1 MPGSTTIGRTERL
14 VMLSHHDAER
24 LADTMDRMAQLLASD
39 GADRITDAQVAKLCG
54 GDASMRAEYAQWA
67 TELGRYVRGHL

>member
-24 LADTMDRMAQLLASD
+24 LAEVMDRLAVRLAAD
-39 GADRITDAQVAKLCG
+39 DADRLTDPQVAELCG
-54 GDASMRAEYAQWA
+54 GDASVRGEYARWA
-67 TELGRYVRGHL
+67 ADLGAFIRGHL

>member
-24 LADTMDRMAQLLASD
+24 LADTMDRMAAMMASD
-39 GADRITDAQVAKLCG
+39 GADRMTDAQVAMLCG
-54 GDASMRAEYAQWA
+54 GDASMRTDCAKWA
-67 TELGRYVRGHL
+67 AELGRFVRGHL

>member
-39 GADRITDAQVAKLCG
+39 GADRITDAQVAKICG
-54 GDASMRAEYAQWA
+54 GDASMRADYGHWTA
-67 TELGRYVRGHL
+67 ELGRYIRGHL